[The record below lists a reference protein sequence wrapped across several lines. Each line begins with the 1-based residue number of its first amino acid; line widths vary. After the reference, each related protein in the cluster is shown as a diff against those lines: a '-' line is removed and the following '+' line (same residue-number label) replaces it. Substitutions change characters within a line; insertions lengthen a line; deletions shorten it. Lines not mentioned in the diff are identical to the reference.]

1 MMKTEYGSLM
11 VHHFK
16 MSSLVLVFSFYPFF
30 ERLASFAT
38 RWLFMPS
45 VTLPKPCAG
54 GGRLFRRTYFPIND
68 TLCAPDLY
76 I

>member
-1 MMKTEYGSLM
+1 MGYPEYDSQSALIGIPGRFS
-11 VHHFK
+11 
-16 MSSLVLVFSFYPFF
+16 FSFYPFF

-54 GGRLFRRTYFPIND
+54 GGRLFRRT
-68 TLCAPDLY
+68 
-76 I
+76 

>member
-1 MMKTEYGSLM
+1 MHIS
-11 VHHFK
+11 F
-16 MSSLVLVFSFYPFF
+16 LVFSFYPFF
-30 ERLASFAT
+30 ERLVSFAT

-54 GGRLFRRTYFPIND
+54 GGRLFRRTYFPINR

-76 I
+76 IFKYLIKVFTQ